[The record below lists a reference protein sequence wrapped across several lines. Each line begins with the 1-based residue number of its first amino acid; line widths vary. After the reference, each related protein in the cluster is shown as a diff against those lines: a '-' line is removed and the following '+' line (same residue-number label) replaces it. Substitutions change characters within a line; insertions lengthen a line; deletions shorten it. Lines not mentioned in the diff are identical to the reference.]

1 MKLPEVATLSLAD
14 FDLCLFPVE
23 FVKTVSKLLT
33 SIGLQNFRNPFPV
46 SSFEICPEPLT
57 PPMASK
63 IRGWIDECTEHHNHC
78 IDYTINKAFVPKRLI
93 NLKGRCRLESAKS
106 PVRYAALSYCW
117 GPIEQPSTTKSNVA
131 LRYNSFQ
138 YRELPQTLQDAIL
151 MTRMLGLDY
160 LWIDAICIVQDDKE
174 EWAGE
179 AARMGEIYS
188 MAHVVLVATAA
199 NNATEGFL
207 RPRDRLQKITS
218 LVDPENPITINARVV
233 DTHDKDNRD
242 TRLEKQPLSK
252 RGWALQEKALAG
264 RTVHFLRDEA
274 LFQCRSSV
282 ICECGHYSHAQVYR
296 LNEPVIKRKSSRSWD
311 DFSAV
316 GWMSL
321 VVDFTKRSLTQADD
335 ALPALSGIAQSKLP
349 LYPGRYFAGIWER
362 DIAHQLGWYVKPHQL
377 VTGDRKRKPQPRPTF
392 SWATFPGPIS
402 CDFLYRSHC
411 AFHSGNAVPL
421 AGDMYGQVKEAVI
434 QMRGQTMSGWDLVG
448 VIEDLDDTLDDYS
461 RAHLTVHI
469 DGMHSIPLDPFL
481 KDLMENSYEGLETAC
496 DWDTVLC
503 FVLGE
508 DFDKKICMLILQ
520 EVAGEDAFERI
531 GVVKRFP
538 KYAMD
543 KLGPERIVTIV

>member
-1 MKLPEVATLSLAD
+1 
-14 FDLCLFPVE
+14 
-23 FVKTVSKLLT
+23 
-33 SIGLQNFRNPFPV
+33 
-46 SSFEICPEPLT
+46 
-57 PPMASK
+57 MASK
-63 IRGWIDECTEHHNHC
+63 IRGWIDECTEHHNSC
-78 IDYTINKAFVPKRLI
+78 NDYNINEAFVPTRLI
-93 NLKGRCRLESAKS
+93 NLKGRCRLESAES

-131 LRYNSFQ
+131 LRYNGFQ
-138 YRELPQTLQDAIL
+138 YKELPQTLQDAIL

-179 AARMGEIYS
+179 AAKMGEIYS
-188 MAHVVLVATAA
+188 MAHVVLAATAA

-207 RPRDRLQKITS
+207 HPRVRLQKLTS
-218 LVDPENPITINARVV
+218 LVDPENPFTINARVV

-252 RGWALQEKALAG
+252 RGWALQEKALAR

-282 ICECGHYSHAQVYR
+282 ICECGHYSHDPTYR
-296 LNEPVIKRKSSRSWD
+296 SNEPVIKRKSSRSWN

-321 VVDFTKRSLTQADD
+321 VEDFTKRSLTQADD
-335 ALPALSGIAQSKLP
+335 ALPALSGIAQIELSLN
-349 LYPGRYFAGIWER
+349 PGRYFAGIWER
-362 DIAHQLGWYVKPHQL
+362 DIAEQLGWYVKPHQL

-402 CDFLYRSHC
+402 FGYVYQPHC
-411 AFHSGNAVPL
+411 TFHSGNAVPL
-421 AGDMYGQVKEAVI
+421 AGDIYGQVKEAFI
-434 QMRGQTMSGWDLVG
+434 QMRGQTMPGWDLVG
-448 VIEDLDDTLDDYS
+448 VIEDLDDTLDDYR
-461 RAHLTVHI
+461 RAHLTIRI
-469 DGMHSIPLDPFL
+469 DGMHSIPLDPYL
-481 KDLMENSYEGLETAC
+481 KDLTENSYEGLETAC

-508 DFDKKICMLILQ
+508 DFYKTICMLILQ

-531 GVVKRFP
+531 GVVLNFP
-538 KYAMD
+538 VDAMD